1 VTYTLDTDTCI
12 AYLRGKHPQVY
23 QRVLSHFSEIAI
35 TSVVAA
41 ELYYGA
47 ERSTNPATN
56 RRIVDTFLA
65 PFPLLVFDKAAA
77 VAYGLTPK

>member
-12 AYLRGKHPQVY
+12 AYLRGKHLRVY

-41 ELYYGA
+41 ELYYL
-47 ERSTNPATN
+47 
-56 RRIVDTFLA
+56 TFRLQRA
-65 PFPLLVFDKAAA
+65 R
-77 VAYGLTPK
+77 GNETPSPSGIL